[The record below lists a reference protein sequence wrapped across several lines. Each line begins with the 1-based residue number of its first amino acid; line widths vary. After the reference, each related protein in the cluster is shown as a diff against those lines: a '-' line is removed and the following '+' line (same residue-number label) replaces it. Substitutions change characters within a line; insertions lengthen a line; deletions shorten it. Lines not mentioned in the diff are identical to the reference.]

1 MSKALLIKRR
11 RTGEGAPPLFIVVG
25 KKIFPKATARN
36 LIKRRLRAIMR
47 PVLQERKEAFTIIVQ
62 KEAKEMSF
70 QELKEATLSNIGKQK

>member
-1 MSKALLIKRR
+1 
-11 RTGEGAPPLFIVVG
+11 
-25 KKIFPKATARN
+25 
-36 LIKRRLRAIMR
+36 MR